1 MAKKLI
7 PAVLITLLLVG
18 ASVLALQRHEE
29 AGITQDGENSDGLPR
44 VPLVERTTQGIQ
56 ASDDLRI
63 DLQNEAYMN
72 LEFYQNNAYECG
84 LSGVHSF
91 MVMNPINSE
100 AGDEAPLWV
109 YLHGGGSGY
118 WAEDGTYYAVG
129 GQTQDTW
136 NHEETSE
143 DLLETITSRIDFNGG
158 QVEDN
163 TLSRRIM
170 ERYRLLVVSMCDH
183 DQYLGMGTAIPN
195 HPSNPNA
202 EVNGLQATMAAID
215 YTVASYPTTNVFVH
229 GTSAGSVGA
238 YAVGLS
244 YAAEGTGLT
253 GVVSD
258 SILTSRNIVIQNL
271 FAGTPGFP
279 QQEGFETSGV
289 DAKVGVWR
297 DSENLLSPED
307 RIAAGFE
314 MTPILQIGGTIDSQ
328 CAGDRAAITEAVAEG
343 FDNNCR
349 WMAQPLKDI
358 LDAQPN
364 NPHGLALIE
373 GEEHVPTINVG
384 ASHDIVDSFISAS
397 IQRSIAY
404 PFEEGTTL
412 DNDWIADQLSP
423 DNHNVLYIGHSFG
436 NIFAKTLSNH
446 AELAGITNHSQ
457 YNEQSGGA
465 SGAPDALWADEG
477 HRETIKAYLDTG
489 EVDVLIMICCSI
501 EFIETGLQSDAAIW
515 NFTSYAIEKNPET
528 HIGLAMPWKDFP
540 AEYENGTGYRNQSDV
555 AYDAWVNLSTN
566 LSTDFPSADVF
577 TFNHGAVLYE
587 LRDMF
592 EAGEL
597 DGDVDQLTGPKET
610 SIFTDAKGHAGQI
623 AIDTGTLVWLHAV
636 YGIEPTSVP
645 EFEQYEVD
653 IRQIAQTVIDE
664 QNQQ

>member
-29 AGITQDGENSDGLPR
+29 AGITQDGENSDGLPL

-129 GQTQDTW
+129 AQTQDTW

-170 ERYRLLVVSMCDH
+170 EGYRLLVVSMCDH

-253 GVVSD
+253 GGMSWDTVRASK
-258 SILTSRNIVIQNL
+258 
-271 FAGTPGFP
+271 TPGRMYVRNW
-279 QQEGFETSGV
+279 S
-289 DAKVGVWR
+289 
-297 DSENLLSPED
+297 
-307 RIAAGFE
+307 
-314 MTPILQIGGTIDSQ
+314 
-328 CAGDRAAITEAVAEG
+328 
-343 FDNNCR
+343 
-349 WMAQPLKDI
+349 
-358 LDAQPN
+358 
-364 NPHGLALIE
+364 
-373 GEEHVPTINVG
+373 
-384 ASHDIVDSFISAS
+384 
-397 IQRSIAY
+397 
-404 PFEEGTTL
+404 
-412 DNDWIADQLSP
+412 
-423 DNHNVLYIGHSFG
+423 
-436 NIFAKTLSNH
+436 
-446 AELAGITNHSQ
+446 
-457 YNEQSGGA
+457 
-465 SGAPDALWADEG
+465 
-477 HRETIKAYLDTG
+477 
-489 EVDVLIMICCSI
+489 
-501 EFIETGLQSDAAIW
+501 
-515 NFTSYAIEKNPET
+515 EKN
-528 HIGLAMPWKDFP
+528 
-540 AEYENGTGYRNQSDV
+540 
-555 AYDAWVNLSTN
+555 
-566 LSTDFPSADVF
+566 
-577 TFNHGAVLYE
+577 
-587 LRDMF
+587 
-592 EAGEL
+592 
-597 DGDVDQLTGPKET
+597 
-610 SIFTDAKGHAGQI
+610 
-623 AIDTGTLVWLHAV
+623 
-636 YGIEPTSVP
+636 
-645 EFEQYEVD
+645 
-653 IRQIAQTVIDE
+653 
-664 QNQQ
+664 